1 MSGRSS
7 RNKGAVGEREFN
19 AMLGPVVTQ
28 ACNIA
33 GTPGI
38 ALARN
43 FAQASAGGCDLD
55 SLAHL
60 GFAFE
65 VKRHETLQ
73 VNTWW
78 AQIERAALPLRS
90 WPILAYRQNRK
101 DWTFVVD
108 CRMLWIEAKG
118 RVFMEQAVFLSFFE
132 KTLVERLRRFYN
144 MDTVA
149 TKPHEAVLSEETN

>member
-1 MSGRSS
+1 MGGASS
-7 RNKGAVGEREFN
+7 RNKGAAGEREFN
-19 AMLGPVVTQ
+19 ALLAPMVTQ
-28 ACNIA
+28 ACLEA
-33 GTPGI
+33 GCPGI

-78 AQIERAALPLRS
+78 KQIQTAATKLRA
-90 WPILAYRQNRK
+90 WPVLAYRQNRQA
-101 DWTFVVD
+101 WTFVVD
-108 CRMLWIEAKG
+108 CRCMWIEAEG
-118 RVFMEQAVFLSFFE
+118 RVSMEEQVFLEWF
-132 KTLVERLRRFYN
+132 KKILVERLRSFHN
-144 MDTVA
+144 MDNIPIEPQTSGLV
-149 TKPHEAVLSEETN
+149 NQN